1 MINKKLKLLIFSL
14 SLLTI
19 SCDQVSQSITKI
31 GSAPKEFTSSSTVKE
46 IQEQLRKLPK
56 NDIWWTKSGEDMAWN
71 NTNLHQIF
79 PTVNVYRNGSVSSL
93 EKDLMTE
100 INNTKIDTPFGRMT
114 FETFIH
120 SDEST
125 VMGIVIA
132 HKGKIIFEQY
142 PRMQEH
148 EKPIY
153 WSVSKVFPATIL
165 RILEERDQVDVSKPI
180 DFYIKELSDSSYSGI
195 KIRNILDMAS
205 GLDCSD
211 NYETFESCYYLY
223 SMSIGD
229 GFRTDAAEDNPYD
242 FTIKT
247 KIKKNAKQGEIFS
260 YSGLDTFV
268 LSWLVEEITDMPF
281 QDALSKEIWQH
292 IGAESD
298 ASYIAPR
305 YGIAITHGGFLA
317 KMRDMI
323 RFGLLFTP
331 SYQTV
336 SNEKLIS
343 DSHIDLIL
351 NSGNP
356 KLIQNL
362 YSSFQIT
369 TESVDDG
376 YLDDLLENDTS
387 VSSGSNYSD
396 IPKGLK
402 HNIYQWDA
410 VYENDDFF
418 KGGWAGQGLLIN
430 PTRDLVAVWT
440 GYKKNDQHDAREM
453 RGIVRELLDYV
464 FNENR

>member
-1 MINKKLKLLIFSL
+1 MINKKLKLLIIPL
-14 SLLTI
+14 SLFII
-19 SCDQVSQSITKI
+19 SCEQASQKITEI
-31 GSAPKEFTSSSTVKE
+31 ENTSKEFKSPSTVTKT
-46 IQEQLRKLPK
+46 QEQLRKLPK
-56 NDIWWTKSGEDMAWN
+56 NDIWWTRSGEDMAWN

-79 PTVNVYRNGSVSSL
+79 PTVNVYRNGPVSSL
-93 EKDLMTE
+93 KENLMNEISNTE
-100 INNTKIDTPFGRMT
+100 IDTPYGGMT
-114 FETFIH
+114 FKSFIH
-120 SDEST
+120 HDEST
-125 VMGIVIA
+125 VMGVVIA
-132 HKGKIIFEQY
+132 HKGKIVFEDY

-153 WSVSKVFPATIL
+153 WSVSKVLPATLL
-165 RILEERDQVDVSKPI
+165 RILEERGQVDVSKPI
-180 DFYIKELSDSSYSGI
+180 DFYIKELSDSSYAGI

-247 KIKKNAKQGEIFS
+247 KIKRNAKQGEIFS
-260 YSGLDTFV
+260 YSGLNTFV
-268 LSWLVEEITDMPF
+268 LSWLVEEITNMPF
-281 QDALSKEIWQH
+281 QDALSKEVWYH

-336 SNEKLIS
+336 SNKKIIS

-351 NSGNP
+351 NEGNP
-356 KLIQNL
+356 KLMQNL
-362 YSSFQIT
+362 YSK
-369 TESVDDG
+369 VA
-376 YLDDLLENDTS
+376 
-387 VSSGSNYSD
+387 SSSTFRAPTD
-396 IPKGLK
+396 LK
-402 HNIYQWDA
+402 HNVYQWDA
-410 VYENDDFF
+410 VYDNDDFF

-453 RGIVRELLDYV
+453 RNIVRELLDHV
-464 FNENR
+464 FDGNR

>member
-1 MINKKLKLLIFSL
+1 
-14 SLLTI
+14 
-19 SCDQVSQSITKI
+19 
-31 GSAPKEFTSSSTVKE
+31 
-46 IQEQLRKLPK
+46 
-56 NDIWWTKSGEDMAWN
+56 
-71 NTNLHQIF
+71 
-79 PTVNVYRNGSVSSL
+79 
-93 EKDLMTE
+93 
-100 INNTKIDTPFGRMT
+100 
-114 FETFIH
+114 
-120 SDEST
+120 
-125 VMGIVIA
+125 
-132 HKGKIIFEQY
+132 
-142 PRMQEH
+142 
-148 EKPIY
+148 
-153 WSVSKVFPATIL
+153 
-165 RILEERDQVDVSKPI
+165 LEERGQVDVSQPI
-180 DFYIKELSDSSYSGI
+180 DFYIKELSDSSYAGI

-247 KIKKNAKQGEIFS
+247 KIKRNAKQGEIFS

-268 LSWLVEEITDMPF
+268 LSWLVEEITNMPF
-281 QDALSKEIWQH
+281 QDALSKEVWYH

-336 SNEKLIS
+336 SNKKIIS

-351 NSGNP
+351 NKGNP
-356 KLIQNL
+356 RLMQNL
-362 YSSFQIT
+362 YSK
-369 TESVDDG
+369 VA
-376 YLDDLLENDTS
+376 
-387 VSSGSNYSD
+387 SSSTFRSPTD
-396 IPKGLK
+396 LK
-402 HNIYQWDA
+402 HNVYQWDS
-410 VYENDDFF
+410 VYDNDDFF

-440 GYKKNDQHDAREM
+440 GYKKNDQHDASEM
-453 RGIVRELLDYV
+453 RGIIRELLNHV
-464 FNENR
+464 FDGNR